1 MGVKMKKAYLG
12 IDLGTTGTKSM
23 LFDENNNVL
32 GRGYVGYELISPF
45 DRAFEQNP
53 EDWVK
58 AVYGS
63 IREAISGGEYEIVSL
78 SVSAQGGSFFF
89 ADVNENGEVIPL
101 TNAYTWMD
109 KRAIE
114 ESNELKAKY
123 PEDYFYNRTGSRLS
137 PGSMPARVLWA
148 RKHIPEVVDKAKMLF
163 STSDYIYYKLTGKK
177 VIDYTSAAM
186 MDVYSVK
193 KRAYDEELLG
203 AIGFSKENMPTLLEA
218 GEVVG
223 TILPEIAKEIGIS
236 EKAVVVCGAHDQY
249 AANIGSKY
257 FEGNDLLISSGTT
270 WVVFGNSNEL
280 ALGGSRF
287 ASCNHP
293 AGGYG
298 VFSSA
303 VSSGVVIDWERNLFS
318 VSYEDLNRELPLRPF
333 EKDLLVYPFVS
344 GSGGYRGAI
353 PLTFSIENAMF
364 RFDKFDIIKA
374 TMEGVAFEIREI
386 VSRFRNSGMEEDKII
401 IAGGAVR
408 SEPWMQILANVLG
421 KEIYISN
428 QADRCCFG
436 AYSIARKGVDGKFVT
451 FEWDGKVVSPQ
462 QEFVDKY
469 TEKFNLYSKKF
480 KD

>member
-1 MGVKMKKAYLG
+1 MKKAFLG

-45 DRAFEQNP
+45 DKAFEQKP
-53 EDWVK
+53 EDWVN
-58 AVYGS
+58 AVITS
-63 IREAISGGEYEIVSL
+63 VKEAVSGVDCEIASL

-89 ADVNENGEVIPL
+89 ADEVDGKILPL

-109 KRAIE
+109 KRATL
-114 ESNELKAKY
+114 ESNELKAQF
-123 PEDYFYNRTGSRLS
+123 PEDYFYLKTGSRLS

-148 RKHIPEVVDKAKMLF
+148 RKHIPEIVNKAKKLL
-163 STSDYIYYKLTGKK
+163 STSDYIYYILTGKT

-193 KRAYDEELLG
+193 NRAYDSELLS
-203 AIGFSKENMPTLLEA
+203 AIGFSEENMPTLIEA
-218 GEVVG
+218 GSVIG
-223 TILPEIAKEIGIS
+223 KILPEIAKEMGIS
-236 EKAVVVCGAHDQY
+236 ENTIVVCGAHDQY

-257 FEGNDLLISSGTT
+257 FDGNDLLISSGTT

-280 ALGGSRF
+280 ALSGSHF

-318 VSYEDLNRELPLRPF
+318 LSYDDLNENIPKTPF
-333 EKDLLVYPFVS
+333 EEDLLVYPFIS

-353 PLTFSIENAMF
+353 PLTFSMENVAF
-364 RFDKFDIIKA
+364 RFNKYDIVKA

-386 VSRFRNSGMEEDKII
+386 VSRFRKAGMNEDKII

-408 SEPWMQILANVLG
+408 SKPWMQILSNVLG

-436 AYSIARKGVDGKFVT
+436 AYSLAKKGVDGSFVT
-451 FEWDGKVVSPQ
+451 FSWDGTVVSPQ
-462 QEFVDKY
+462 KELVDKY
-469 TEKFNLYSKKF
+469 TEKFTKYSKKF
-480 KD
+480 

>member
-1 MGVKMKKAYLG
+1 MKKAYLG

-63 IREAISGGEYEIVSL
+63 IREAVGEEKYEIVSL

-89 ADVNENGEVIPL
+89 ADLDEKGEVVPL

-109 KRAIE
+109 KRAGK
-114 ESNELKAKY
+114 ESEELKAMF
-123 PEDYFYNRTGSRLS
+123 PEDYFYSRTGSRLS

-148 RKHIPEVVDKAKMLF
+148 KKNIPEIVGRAKMLI
-163 STSDYIYYKLTGKK
+163 STSDYVYYKLTGKK

-186 MDVYSVK
+186 MDVYNVNN
-193 KRAYDEELLG
+193 RAYDKELLS
-203 AIGFSKENMPTLLEA
+203 AIGLSEENLPTLLEA
-218 GEVVG
+218 GEIIG
-223 TILPEIAKEIGIS
+223 EILPEVAEAIGIN
-236 EKAVVVCGAHDQY
+236 KNALVVCGAHDQY

-257 FEGNDLLISSGTT
+257 FDSNDLLISSGTT
-270 WVVFGNSNEL
+270 WVVFGNSDKL
-280 ALGGSRF
+280 ALGESHF

-318 VSYEDLNRELPLRPF
+318 VSYDDLNRELPNAPF

-344 GSGGYRGAI
+344 GSGGYRGPI
-353 PLTFSIENAMF
+353 PLTFSLENAMF
-364 RFDKFDIIKA
+364 RFNKYDIIKA

-386 VSRFRNSGMEEDKII
+386 ASRFRASGMREDKII

-408 SEPWMQILANVLG
+408 SAPWMQILANVLG
-421 KEIYISN
+421 KEVYISN

-436 AYSIARKGVDGKFVT
+436 AYSIARKGIEGKFVT
-451 FEWDGKVVSPQ
+451 FQWDGTVVSPQ
-462 QEFVDKY
+462 KELVDNY
-469 TEKFNLYSKKF
+469 TEKFTRYDKKF
-480 KD
+480 KN

>member
-1 MGVKMKKAYLG
+1 MIKAYLG

-23 LFDENNNVL
+23 LFDEKGNVL
-32 GRGYVGYELISPF
+32 GRGYLGYELISPF
-45 DRAFEQNP
+45 DRAFEQRP
-53 EDWVK
+53 SDWVN
-58 AVYGS
+58 AVVYS
-63 IREAISGGEYEIVSL
+63 VKEAVKGVDCEVVSL

-89 ADVNENGEVIPL
+89 ADEVDNKIVPL
-101 TNAYTWMD
+101 ANAYTWMD

-114 ESNELKAKY
+114 ESNEIKAKY

-148 RKHIPEVVDKAKMLF
+148 RKNIPEIVSKAKKIV
-163 STSDYIYYKLTGKK
+163 STSDYIYYILTGKL

-193 KRAYDEELLG
+193 TRAYDNELLS
-203 AIGFSKENMPTLLEA
+203 AIGFTSDNLPTLMEA
-218 GEVVG
+218 GATIG
-223 TILPEIAKEIGIS
+223 KILPQMAKEMGIS
-236 EKAVVVCGAHDQY
+236 ENAVVVCGAHDQY

-270 WVVFGNSNEL
+270 WVVFGNSPSL
-280 ALGGSRF
+280 SLGKSRF

-293 AGGYG
+293 AGGFG

-333 EKDLLVYPFVS
+333 EKDLLVYPFIS

-353 PLTFSIENAMF
+353 PLTFSVENAMF

-386 VSRFRNSGMEEDKII
+386 VSRFRDSGMREDKII

-408 SEPWMQILANVLG
+408 SAPWMQILANVLG

-436 AYSIARKGVDGKFVT
+436 AYSIARKGIDGNFFT
-451 FEWDGKVVSPQ
+451 FDFDGTIVKPQ
-462 QEFVDKY
+462 QELVDKY

-480 KD
+480 KN

>member
-1 MGVKMKKAYLG
+1 MIKAYLG

-23 LFDENNNVL
+23 LFDENGNVL

-45 DRAFEQNP
+45 DRAFEQKP
-53 EDWVK
+53 SDWINAVISSVK
-58 AVYGS
+58 
-63 IREAISGGEYEIVSL
+63 EAIKGVECNVVSL

-89 ADVNENGEVIPL
+89 ADIDEEGKVVPL

-109 KRAIE
+109 KRAID

-123 PEDYFYNRTGSRLS
+123 PEDYFYKRTGSRLS

-148 RKHIPEVVDKAKMLF
+148 RKNIPEIVDKAKMLF

-193 KRAYDEELLG
+193 ERTYDNELLS
-203 AIGFSKENMPTLLEA
+203 AIGFTSDNLPTLMES
-218 GEVVG
+218 GSVIG
-223 TILPEIAKEIGIS
+223 KILPEMAKELGVS
-236 EKAVVVCGAHDQY
+236 KDTLVVCGAHDQY

-270 WVVFGNSNEL
+270 WVVFGNSENL
-280 ALGGSRF
+280 AFSDSHF

-318 VSYEDLNRELPLRPF
+318 VSYEELNEKLPNAPF
-333 EKDLLVYPFVS
+333 EKDLLVYPFIS
-344 GSGGYRGAI
+344 GSGGYRGPI
-353 PLTFSIENAMF
+353 PLTFSMENVSF
-364 RFDKFDIIKA
+364 RFNKFDIIKA

-386 VSRFRNSGMEEDKII
+386 VSRFRDSGMVEDKII
-401 IAGGAVR
+401 IAGGAIR
-408 SEPWMQILANVLG
+408 SEPWMQILSNVLG

-436 AYSIARKGVDGKFVT
+436 AYSIARKGAEGKFVT
-451 FEWDGKVVSPQ
+451 FPWDGKVVYPQ
-462 QEFVDKY
+462 EELVDNY

-480 KD
+480 KN

>member
-1 MGVKMKKAYLG
+1 MIKAYLG

-23 LFDENNNVL
+23 LFDENGNVL
-32 GRGYVGYELISPF
+32 GRGYAHYELISPF

-53 EDWVK
+53 NDWVK
-58 AVYGS
+58 AVINS
-63 IREAISGGEYEIVSL
+63 VKEALNGVNAEVVSL

-89 ADVNENGEVIPL
+89 ADKVDGKIVPL
-101 TNAYTWMD
+101 ANAYTWMD
-109 KRAIE
+109 KRAIK
-114 ESNELKAKY
+114 ESEELKAKFT
-123 PEDYFYNRTGSRLS
+123 ENYFYNRTGSRLS

-148 RKHIPEVVDKAKMLF
+148 RKHIPEVVNKAKMLL
-163 STSDYIYYKLTGKK
+163 STSDYIYYILTGKT

-186 MDVYSVK
+186 MDVYRVRE
-193 KRAYDEELLG
+193 RAYDNELLE
-203 AIGFSKENMPTLLEA
+203 AIGFTADNLPTLMEA
-218 GEVVG
+218 GSTIG
-223 TILPEIAKEIGIS
+223 KILPEIAKEMGIS
-236 EKAVVVCGAHDQY
+236 ENAVVVCGAHDQY

-257 FEGNDLLISSGTT
+257 FDGTDLLISSGTT
-270 WVVFGNSNEL
+270 WVVFGNSTNL
-280 ALGGSRF
+280 ALGGSKF

-333 EKDLLVYPFVS
+333 EKDLLVYPFIS
-344 GSGGYRGAI
+344 GSGGYRGAV
-353 PLTFSIENAMF
+353 PLTFSMENATF

-386 VSRFRNSGMEEDKII
+386 VSRFRDSGMKENKII

-436 AYSIARKGVDGKFVT
+436 AYSIARKGVDGKFFT
-451 FEWDGKVVSPQ
+451 FTFDGKVVSPQ
-462 QEFVDKY
+462 QELVDKY

-480 KD
+480 KK